1 MQPVFVPESR
11 TRALQRLPGLFDTD
25 FSTSSL
31 RGTLNGLEEEDF
43 QRPGCS
49 SCFMT
54 CMSNNKAGQNFRAR
68 LCETSFEKLRKRS
81 EPV

>member
-49 SCFMT
+49 SCFMM
-54 CMSNNKAGQNFRAR
+54 CMSNNQSRPEFSCKA
-68 LCETSFEKLRKRS
+68 LRNELREAS
-81 EPV
+81 QAE